1 MANPRVMDKCKK
13 VYENYPVSKCQL
25 ANQCNYDC
33 KLDKHA
39 RSGECFYDEKANL
52 QCICD
57 YCEYPLEHHHHHH

>member
-1 MANPRVMDKCKK
+1 MDKCKK

-33 KLDKHA
+33 KLKKHA
-39 RSGECFYDEKANL
+39 RSGECFYDEKRNL

-57 YCEYPLEHHHHHH
+57 YCEY